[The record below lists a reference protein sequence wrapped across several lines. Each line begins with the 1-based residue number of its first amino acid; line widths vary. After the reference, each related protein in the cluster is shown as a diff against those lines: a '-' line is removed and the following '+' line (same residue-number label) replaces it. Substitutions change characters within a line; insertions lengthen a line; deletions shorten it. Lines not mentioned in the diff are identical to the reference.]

1 VAYGTELLNEK
12 GTPFKGT
19 VKIYDLTSQK
29 QVKELGGHK
38 AGVSDIKFSPDGLLL
53 ASAGLDKRMHMW
65 VVDHEEDLPILMD
78 NNNGQVWDMAF
89 TAGSDFLLTSCNNG
103 EIRVWPTDPKML
115 AEEVCPKLPR
125 NMTPEEW
132 NTYVANG
139 ITYESTCRS
148 LLIKDF

>member
-1 VAYGTELLNEK
+1 
-12 GTPFKGT
+12 
-19 VKIYDLTSQK
+19 VKLYDLGLHK
-29 QVKELGGHK
+29 QIKELGGHK

-53 ASAGLDKRMHMW
+53 ASSGLDKRLQMW

-89 TAGSDFLLTSCNNG
+89 SSGSDYLLTSCNNG
-103 EIRVWPTDPKML
+103 EIRVWPTDPRML

-132 NTYVANG
+132 DTYVANG
-139 ITYESTCRS
+139 ITYETTCKS